1 MARKPTKA
9 PDGPSGKT
17 EKTEKTR
24 GHLGHRKRLRERFL
38 KGGAEALADYELLEL
53 LLFTAMPRRD
63 TKPVAKALL
72 ERFGSVG
79 EAVAAEPPALRE
91 VAGVGDAAVTALK
104 SAEAV
109 ALRLLSDRV
118 QGRNVLSSWAKL
130 EDYLMAAMARKK
142 REHFRVL
149 FLNRKNELIAD
160 EEQQR
165 GTVDHTPVY
174 TREVV
179 ARALELGATALVIGH
194 NHPSGDPT
202 PSRGDIDMTGELQ
215 EAGQK
220 LGIVLHDH
228 VIVSRRGLSSFKS
241 LGLL

>member
-1 MARKPTKA
+1 MADKA
-9 PDGPSGKT
+9 KKT
-17 EKTEKTR
+17 P

-38 KGGAEALADYELLEL
+38 KSGAESLADYELLEL

-72 ERFGSVG
+72 KRFGTVG
-79 EAVAAEPPALRE
+79 EVVAAEPPALRE
-91 VAGVGDAAVTALK
+91 VDGVGDAVVTALK
-104 SAEAV
+104 SVEAV
-109 ALRLLSDRV
+109 ALHMLSDQV
-118 QGRNVLSSWAKL
+118 KGRNVLTSWTKL

-142 REHFRVL
+142 REHFRIL
-149 FLNRKNELIAD
+149 FLNRQNELIAD

-174 TREVV
+174 PREVV
-179 ARALELGATALVIGH
+179 ARALELGATALVIVH

-202 PSRGDIDMTGELQ
+202 PSRGDIDMTSEIQ

-220 LGIVLHDH
+220 LGITLHDH

>member
-1 MARKPTKA
+1 MADKA
-9 PDGPSGKT
+9 KKT
-17 EKTEKTR
+17 P

-38 KGGAEALADYELLEL
+38 KSGAQALADYELLEL

-72 ERFGSVG
+72 KRFGTVG
-79 EAVAAEPPALRE
+79 EVVAAEPPALRE
-91 VAGVGDAAVTALK
+91 VDGVGDAVVTALK
-104 SAEAV
+104 SVEAV
-109 ALRLLSDRV
+109 ALHMLSD
-118 QGRNVLSSWAKL
+118 QIKGRNVLTSWAKL

-142 REHFRVL
+142 REHFRIL
-149 FLNRKNELIAD
+149 FLNRQNELIAD

-174 TREVV
+174 PREVV
-179 ARALELGATALVIGH
+179 ARALELGATALVIVH

-202 PSRGDIDMTGELQ
+202 PSRGDIDMTSEIQ
-215 EAGQK
+215 DAGQK
-220 LGIVLHDH
+220 LGITLHDH